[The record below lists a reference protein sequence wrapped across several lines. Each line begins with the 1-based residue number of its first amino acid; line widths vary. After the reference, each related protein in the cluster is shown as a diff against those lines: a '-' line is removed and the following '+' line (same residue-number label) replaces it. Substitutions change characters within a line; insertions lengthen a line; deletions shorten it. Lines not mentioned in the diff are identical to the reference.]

1 VSPGPLYIATVGSM
15 GLLQG
20 MVFTIY
26 GLYAVRTAGLT
37 PLELTLAGT
46 ALELTVF
53 MAEIPT
59 GIVAD
64 AYGRR
69 LSVLI
74 GLSVIGAGIVTLG
87 TVPAFWCIV
96 LGSMLW
102 GLGGTFIS
110 GAHQAWLADEIGEVQ
125 AAPVYLRATQFGQ
138 IGSLV
143 GIPIAVVLA
152 WKHLPLPLWVAGA
165 GYVGLA
171 GILLVTM
178 PELGYRPVT
187 SRRGGAWAAMRGTLR
202 AGFATA
208 RRRSGL
214 LAILVIV
221 VLYGM
226 SSEGFSRL
234 TPFQLLDTVGLPP
247 WFAEST
253 WFGILTAGTFL
264 GGAVVT
270 GLIRGKVA
278 LHTPARIVQML
289 LVLTAAMTLG
299 TVAFALAGTV
309 WLALVAAWLTRCARV
324 ATRPLV
330 LAWVNRGLDPNVR
343 ATVLSVLGQTEALG
357 EISGAP
363 VLGLVATLHTVR
375 AALLGA
381 AAVLLPAFPLCGYVL
396 RRDVKREP

>member
-110 GAHQAWLADEIGEVQ
+110 GAHQAWLADEVGEVQ

-152 WKHLPLPLWVAGA
+152 
-165 GYVGLA
+165 
-171 GILLVTM
+171 
-178 PELGYRPVT
+178 
-187 SRRGGAWAAMRGTLR
+187 
-202 AGFATA
+202 
-208 RRRSGL
+208 
-214 LAILVIV
+214 
-221 VLYGM
+221 
-226 SSEGFSRL
+226 
-234 TPFQLLDTVGLPP
+234 
-247 WFAEST
+247 
-253 WFGILTAGTFL
+253 
-264 GGAVVT
+264 
-270 GLIRGKVA
+270 
-278 LHTPARIVQML
+278 
-289 LVLTAAMTLG
+289 
-299 TVAFALAGTV
+299 
-309 WLALVAAWLTRCARV
+309 
-324 ATRPLV
+324 
-330 LAWVNRGLDPNVR
+330 
-343 ATVLSVLGQTEALG
+343 
-357 EISGAP
+357 
-363 VLGLVATLHTVR
+363 
-375 AALLGA
+375 
-381 AAVLLPAFPLCGYVL
+381 
-396 RRDVKREP
+396 